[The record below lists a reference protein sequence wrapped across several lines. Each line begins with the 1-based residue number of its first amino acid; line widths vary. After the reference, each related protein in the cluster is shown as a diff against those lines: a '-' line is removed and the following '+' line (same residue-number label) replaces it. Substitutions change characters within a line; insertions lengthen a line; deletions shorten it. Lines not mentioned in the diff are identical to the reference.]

1 MHVSVTIPTFNRASF
16 IAATIESLLS
26 QTHQDWDLQIVDD
39 ASTDATVTV
48 VERYLGDS
56 RVRLVRNEE
65 NLGLT
70 RNWSKCLG
78 LASGPLVQVLQS
90 DDLIDADYLELVT
103 SAFEEHPNLGF
114 VASNCRHIDARGQ
127 VINPGQPTDSRYC
140 RAGDEAVSWFLVN
153 GFPHVSGIVAKRELL
168 DRVGGPRE
176 KFWFA
181 PDLEMDAR
189 LGSASDYLY
198 FGGMHTS
205 FRRHGTNSGILEF
218 LRRDY
223 VEAYIDLL
231 SAAWAFLGADGVKKL
246 GVSDVRTHVLGQAA
260 ELVLGGAA
268 FMVAFDRVAFARHY
282 LEAVRRLAP
291 ARSRSTR
298 YMRLK
303 LLSHLG
309 PIGVAVAKRRLG
321 VTRSDQD
328 KFLEAEESLRRKGL
342 LLQPRGRR
350 NERSSF

>member
-1 MHVSVTIPTFNRASF
+1 MHVSVTIPTYNRAPY

-39 ASTDATVTV
+39 ASTDATVAV
-48 VERYLGDS
+48 AGRYLSDP
-56 RVRLVRNEE
+56 RVRLMRNEE

-90 DDLIDADYLELVT
+90 DDLIDADYLELVA
-103 SAFEEHPNLGF
+103 SAFGEHPGLGF
-114 VASNCRHIDARGQ
+114 VASNCRHIDAEGQ
-127 VINPGQPTDSRYC
+127 VIDAGHRTDSRYC

-153 GFPHVSGIVAKRELL
+153 GFPHVSGIVVKRELL

-176 KFWFA
+176 RFWFA

-198 FGGMHTS
+198 FGGVHTS

-223 VEAYIDLL
+223 VETYVDLL
-231 SAAWAFLGADGVKKL
+231 SAAWAYLSADGAKRL
-246 GVSDVRTHVLGQAA
+246 GVGDVRGHVLGQAA

-268 FMVAFDRVAFARHY
+268 FMVAFGRAGFARHY
-282 LEAVRRLAP
+282 LDAIRRLDP
-291 ARSRSTR
+291 ARSRSMR
-298 YMRLK
+298 FMRLR
-303 LLSHLG
+303 LLSLLG
-309 PIGVAVAKRRLG
+309 PLGVAVARRRLR
-321 VTRSDQD
+321 VTRGDRER
-328 KFLEAEESLRRKGL
+328 FLETEESLRRKGL
-342 LLQPRGRR
+342 LLQPGGRR
-350 NERSSF
+350 SERSSV